1 MKINKIALVT
11 LASIACTAA
20 QAQSTLTFSDIGSPA
35 ASPTG
40 NINTATSFTLG
51 EVINNADGAGSFA
64 GLGTQLFGTV
74 TFSTSS
80 ATSFHLNNPTFGT
93 FDSTQIQLALAAPG
107 TVKYNILGIYN
118 SGSFDGG
125 TTFNQPA
132 SYTITFTQSPISTG
146 NIADSSIF
154 SIPPVAVPEPGS
166 LALLG
171 MGVGAAWV
179 QFRRR
184 NA

>member
-1 MKINKIALVT
+1 MRINKIALVT

-20 QAQSTLTFSDIGSPA
+20 QAQSSLTFSDVGSPA
-35 ASPTG
+35 ATTTG
-40 NINTATSFTLG
+40 NINTDTSFSLG
-51 EVINNADGAGSFA
+51 EVLNNADGLGSFA

-74 TFSTSS
+74 TFSTLSDN
-80 ATSFHLNNPTFGT
+80 SFHLYNPVFGT
-93 FDSTQIQLALAAPG
+93 FDSTQIQKVLNAPG
-107 TVKYNILGIYN
+107 TVKYYILGVFN

-125 TTFNQPA
+125 TTLNLPA
-132 SYTITFTQSPISTG
+132 SYTLTLTQSPINTG
-146 NIADSSIF
+146 SIADSGIF
-154 SIPPVAVPEPGS
+154 SIPPQPVPEPGS

-171 MGVGAAWV
+171 MGVGAAWG